1 MAGQRAKTLIMGAI
15 TRLPIR
21 SCRHGKPLEEGEWI
35 ALLRELDPVNR
46 RLMLELTRS
55 LYGRE

>member
-1 MAGQRAKTLIMGAI
+1 MGAI

-21 SCRHGKPLEEGEWI
+21 SCRHGKPLANCECARRRREEGEWI